1 MPTAPL
7 WEQPEERQTMDNPSV
22 APVKDTLRG
31 QCLRL
36 LRSILTPPSPGVTT
50 LPTAPAWSPPA
61 PKALTIEQ
69 RRGLLDGLR
78 NPLQAGL
85 RRALRSTSRGNEAFP
100 THPKVL
106 GQSKPLLGPAT
117 TLAPTARWEALLP
130 GRHSARTEAETT
142 QAGVQPCDPILCPGR
157 IRAGQSLDGTNVN
170 PSHASTTLIAW
181 ARCSL
186 LGKS

>member
-69 RRGLLDGLR
+69 RHGLLDGLR

-142 QAGVQPCDPILCPGR
+142 QTGWCSTLRSHPLSWKDKGWTVPGW
-157 IRAGQSLDGTNVN
+157 
-170 PSHASTTLIAW
+170 H
-181 ARCSL
+181 
-186 LGKS
+186 